1 MTGVIIDRENC
12 IGCGLCCKSCAA
24 GVLTLQ
30 NRKAVLG
37 EGCTLCG
44 ICLQSCPKSALSI
57 VKEDTVVLD
66 LEDYK
71 DIWVVC
77 ERNEQGELLLVSFEL
92 LGKASE
98 LAKTR
103 GCRLG
108 AVLAGNADTES
119 QAKQL
124 IAAGADLVY
133 LCEDKMFTERL
144 EPPFYRLI
152 CDLIKQYRPEVVL
165 FGATD
170 FGRSVAPRVAARRRT
185 GLTADCTVLEI
196 DPTTGLLQQTRPA
209 FGGNLLA
216 TIICPNHR
224 PQMATVRPGILA
236 MPVLDFNRAGEVIVC
251 SAPQGLVQTL
261 HLLQTEPA
269 AVSTSI
275 AEAEIIVVAGRGI
288 GNAKNMKLIY
298 ELAELLGAAVGVSRP
313 LVDAGWAEYR
323 HQVGQ
328 TGFTVAPKLMLSF
341 GVSGAIQHLAGIS
354 RSERIIA
361 VNNDPQAPIFEISH
375 YGLIADCV
383 EVLKEL
389 IVALKNES

>member
-1 MTGVIIDRENC
+1 MTGLRIDRDLC

-24 GVLTLQ
+24 AALTLQ

-44 ICLQSCPKSALSI
+44 ICLQSCPKNALSI
-57 VKEDTVVLD
+57 VKEESLVFD
-66 LEDYK
+66 LTAYQ

-77 ERNEQGELLLVSFEL
+77 ERSQSGELLPVSFEL

-98 LAKTR
+98 LAKLR

-108 AVLAGNADTES
+108 AVLLGQDEMAS
-119 QAKQL
+119 QARQL

-133 LCEDKMFTERL
+133 LCQDQRFAEQL
-144 EPPFYRLI
+144 EPAFYTMI
-152 CDLIKQYRPEVVL
+152 CDLIREYRPEVVL

-170 FGRSVAPRVAARRRT
+170 FGRSVAPRVAARQRT

-196 DPTTGLLQQTRPA
+196 DPVSGLLQQTRPA

-236 MPVLDFNRAGEVIVC
+236 LPCLDFQRSGEVIVC
-251 SAPQGLVQTL
+251 SAPQALPQTL
-261 HLLQTEPA
+261 QLLQTEPA
-269 AVSTSI
+269 AAAASI
-275 AEAEIIVVAGRGI
+275 AEAEIMVVAGRGI

-313 LVDAGWAEYR
+313 LVDAGWAEYA

-354 RSERIIA
+354 RSECIIA
-361 VNNDPQAPIFEISH
+361 VNNDPQAPIFAISH
-375 YGLIADCV
+375 YGLIADCT
-383 EVLKEL
+383 EVLQEL
-389 IVALKNES
+389 LRALKK